1 MANFWFGMTLSA
13 LILSSYLN
21 LADNQP
27 HGRQAR
33 QRAAR
38 AEQHG
43 PDPERAHLGAP
54 PTLLLQVQ
62 EVQHALHRADQGGRL
77 QVCHLNIR

>member
-1 MANFWFGMTLSA
+1 MTLSG